1 MDKSFDFD
9 INAFLRKAVEIGAS
23 DVHLKAGE
31 HPMIRKNGLIVKS
44 KLPPLTKKMLVDIV
58 TFITPS
64 FLAAGIGRETDMDF
78 SYLIPDVS
86 RFRVNVSQS
95 MYAPNIVFRRIP
107 FEISKL
113 KDLGLPQSMQAFSEY
128 NNGLVLVTG
137 PTGSGKSTTLSSLI
151 DYINEKYQKH
161 IITIEDPIEFV
172 FKDKACKVSQRQVG
186 VDTPSFATGVKYA
199 LRQDPDVIFVGE
211 IRDLETLDAAL
222 KAAETGHLV
231 FATLHTNDA
240 VQTLYRIINMYDP
253 SVRDQVRRQIAQT
266 LRGTIAQ
273 KLVRTADGQGRVPA
287 VEILVVTSTVKDL
300 IIKNQIDGIYE
311 YICKGAYSGMI
322 SMNDSLYNLASS
334 GFITQEMALEVSD
347 NKPELEQAFR
357 GVYRGTKATDDD

>member
-1 MDKSFDFD
+1 MSDSFDL
-9 INAFLRKAVEIGAS
+9 NEFLRKAVLAGAS
-23 DVHLKAGE
+23 DIHLKVDE
-31 HPMIRKNGLIVKS
+31 HPMIRKNGLIIKT
-44 KLPPLTKKMLVDIV
+44 KLPPLTKEILNDIV
-58 TFITPS
+58 LLIIPY
-64 FLAAGIGRETDMDF
+64 FLRSKIGKETDLDF
-78 SYLIPDVS
+78 SYSIPRVS

-95 MYAPNIVFRRIP
+95 MYTYNIVFRKIP
-107 FEISKL
+107 FDIAKL
-113 KDLGLPQSMQAFSEY
+113 EDLHLPSSMRQFAEH

-161 IITIEDPIEFV
+161 IITIEDPVEFIFV
-172 FKDKACKVSQRQVG
+172 DKLCKVSQRQVG
-186 VDTPSFATGVKYA
+186 IDTPTFATGIKYA

-253 SVRDQVRRQIAQT
+253 GVRDQIRKQIAQT

-273 KLVRTADGQGRVPA
+273 KLIRTKDGNGRVPA

-300 IIKNQIDGIYE
+300 IIKNQIEDIYE
-311 YICKGAYSGMI
+311 YISKGGYNNMI
-322 SMNDSLYNLASS
+322 TMNGSLINLVEA
-334 GFITQEMALEVSD
+334 GEITQEMALEASD
-347 NKPELEQAFR
+347 NKTELEQYFG
-357 GVYRGTKATDDD
+357 GVYRGARGYEEE

>member
-1 MDKSFDFD
+1 MSALAFD
-9 INAFLRKAVEIGAS
+9 INDFLKKAVENGAS
-23 DVHLKAGE
+23 DIHIKVGE
-31 HPMIRKNGLIVKS
+31 RPMIRKNGLIIKS
-44 KLPPLTKKMLVDIV
+44 KLAPMTKEIMIDIIN
-58 TFITPS
+58 FITPS
-64 FLAAGIGRETDMDF
+64 FLSAHIGRETDMDF
-78 SYLIPDVS
+78 SYQVPGVS

-95 MYAPNIVFRRIP
+95 MYTPNIVFRRIP
-107 FEISKL
+107 FEIAKL
-113 KDLGLPQSMQAFSEY
+113 SDLGLPQSMQQFSEY

-151 DYINEKYQKH
+151 DYINEHFQKH
-161 IITIEDPIEFV
+161 IITIEDPVEFI
-172 FKDKACKVSQRQVG
+172 FDDKLCKVSQRQVG
-186 VDTPSFATGVKYA
+186 IDTPTFATGVKYA

-273 KLVRTADGQGRVPA
+273 KLVRTADGQGRRPA

-300 IIKNQIDGIYE
+300 IIKNKIDDIYE

-322 SMNDSLYNLASS
+322 SMNDSLYNLVEA
-334 GFITQEMALEVSD
+334 GFITQEIALEASD
-347 NKPELEQAFR
+347 IKNELEQMFR
-357 GVYRGTKATDDD
+357 GVYRGTRSDNDD